1 MPSRASSSRNA
12 FARCATSRNEAQGAR
27 GLTHAES
34 HTGRRRWCIASR
46 GRSTPLEWRGEM
58 ACPAGFEPTTSS
70 SGVWTRWAKGLNCRG
85 EKLGEVA
92 GDGGRMPRS
101 HTRVH
106 TRLMLR
112 LPNYFSVAILIAIN
126 DVIQVI
132 GTKFPLFSNQNS
144 IRYYL
149 MSSSTDILSN
159 ILLKS
164 RTPMNNLEERSSL
177 VVHGFALVA
186 LAESL
191 RNLRQS
197 RRF

>member
-1 MPSRASSSRNA
+1 
-12 FARCATSRNEAQGAR
+12 
-27 GLTHAES
+27 
-34 HTGRRRWCIASR
+34 
-46 GRSTPLEWRGEM
+46 
-58 ACPAGFEPTTSS
+58 
-70 SGVWTRWAKGLNCRG
+70 
-85 EKLGEVA
+85 
-92 GDGGRMPRS
+92 
-101 HTRVH
+101 
-106 TRLMLR
+106 MLR